1 VGLNRIGVYERFPSQ
16 IWCHALVHASA
27 IGDRENIAV
36 DLRLFDEEERILAE
50 VDGLYLKLASRKA
63 LQQIELAG
71 VEDWL
76 YDISWEIKALDTG
89 TGASKQEAG
98 WLIFADSGGGIGDA
112 LSKHLEAHGSH
123 CVRVIPGEDFL
134 VEYDGLW
141 RVNPNHPA
149 DFQNLLQEIA
159 KTERALGRIVY
170 LWGLDSKP
178 GTETEQAQ
186 ICGGL
191 LHLVQ
196 ALAAGGGVKSPDLWI
211 VTRGVQPVGPDP
223 PLLSVAQA
231 PLWGLGGAI
240 ATEHPEYH
248 CRRVDLDP
256 WPESDESEAL
266 LREIWSGGG
275 EAQVA
280 LRSNNRY
287 VARLVPSRFTGDAA
301 ASRLELPEDRPFQLD
316 IKKHGLL
323 ENLEFRT
330 VTRNQP
336 GPGEVEIRVRATGL
350 NFKDILKALGQY
362 TGPDI
367 LLGDECTG
375 EITAMGE
382 GVVGLQV
389 GDKVVAVAQGSFGSY
404 AISRAELVARK
415 PGNLSFAEAATI
427 PIAFLTAYYTLH
439 HIARIS
445 AEKRVLIHAAAG
457 GVGQAAVQL
466 AQKVGAEI
474 IATAGSPRKRAFL
487 RSMGIQ
493 HVMDSRTL
501 DFADKV
507 MDITAGHGVDIVLN
521 SLAGD
526 FIPKSLSVVAPGGCF
541 LEIGRTGLWE
551 EDEVYRLR
559 PDIAYFPVFLVD
571 IVERQLSL
579 IGELLRKL
587 VAGFQAGDLKALP
600 YRDFAINEAIDAFRY
615 MAQAKQIGKIVLS
628 QEDEAHRMHAGSVK
642 DNATYLIA
650 GGSGGLGLKAAE
662 WLVEQGAKHLV
673 LVGRSGANDA
683 ALDTVGKLKKLGAQV
698 VVAKADISEEAQVGS
713 LLLQIADT
721 MPPLKGIIHSAGVL
735 DDGFLIQQN
744 WQSFDRVMAPKVNG
758 AWNLHLLTQDKEL
771 DFFIL
776 FSSTAS
782 LLGAPGQGNY
792 AAANAFLDALAHY
805 RRARQLPAVSIN
817 WGPWEEVGMVAAAD
831 KRNQR
836 RMMEQG
842 MHFIPP
848 ATGMHILPQ
857 LLQKEV
863 TQVGVIP
870 IDWEKYCRYQQ
881 SGHILPFLDHLLQKT
896 KTKKYDEKHYIQNG
910 KEIGPAESTLDQ
922 ASIENY
928 LCEQVSRLLRLPL
941 SSISITLPLKELG
954 IDSLM
959 AHELFNRVE
968 SSFGRRLPLAVLIE
982 APTIEQLARTI
993 CDYSYEASWSQ
1004 LVEVQTGGSNPPFYC
1019 IHGHRGNI
1027 LGFRELSDLI
1037 GHDTPF
1043 YALQARGMGERSFE
1057 IGIFEQ
1063 IAEVY
1068 LREIQAVQPKG
1079 PYYLGGF
1086 CMGGAIAYHIAQLL
1100 QKQNEEVAL
1109 LALIESAHPHFAK
1122 LRLTSGR
1129 ISRIVWSIYERVD
1142 YELGNLRRLNVK
1154 EKMLYIER
1162 KIRTFKNLLQVFTE
1176 RIAEMLAAPLH
1187 FNIPHS
1193 RGFELDILYDS
1204 YLKAYLNYVPG
1215 PYQGRTILFS
1225 AEKQAHGIIEDSTL
1239 GWGDLIKGEMKVIKT
1254 PGHYLNVLTEP
1265 GIQTIAKCLKE
1276 FIP

>member
-1 VGLNRIGVYERFPSQ
+1 
-16 IWCHALVHASA
+16 
-27 IGDRENIAV
+27 
-36 DLRLFDEEERILAE
+36 
-50 VDGLYLKLASRKA
+50 
-63 LQQIELAG
+63 
-71 VEDWL
+71 
-76 YDISWEIKALDTG
+76 
-89 TGASKQEAG
+89 
-98 WLIFADSGGGIGDA
+98 
-112 LSKHLEAHGSH
+112 
-123 CVRVIPGEDFL
+123 
-134 VEYDGLW
+134 
-141 RVNPNHPA
+141 
-149 DFQNLLQEIA
+149 
-159 KTERALGRIVY
+159 
-170 LWGLDSKP
+170 
-178 GTETEQAQ
+178 
-186 ICGGL
+186 
-191 LHLVQ
+191 
-196 ALAAGGGVKSPDLWI
+196 
-211 VTRGVQPVGPDP
+211 
-223 PLLSVAQA
+223 
-231 PLWGLGGAI
+231 
-240 ATEHPEYH
+240 
-248 CRRVDLDP
+248 
-256 WPESDESEAL
+256 
-266 LREIWSGGG
+266 
-275 EAQVA
+275 
-280 LRSNNRY
+280 
-287 VARLVPSRFTGDAA
+287 
-301 ASRLELPEDRPFQLD
+301 
-316 IKKHGLL
+316 
-323 ENLEFRT
+323 
-330 VTRNQP
+330 
-336 GPGEVEIRVRATGL
+336 
-350 NFKDILKALGQY
+350 
-362 TGPDI
+362 
-367 LLGDECTG
+367 
-375 EITAMGE
+375 
-382 GVVGLQV
+382 
-389 GDKVVAVAQGSFGSY
+389 
-404 AISRAELVARK
+404 VARK
-415 PGNLSFAEAATI
+415 PGNLSFAEAATL

-439 HIARIS
+439 HLARIS

-466 AQKVGAEI
+466 AQQAGAEI

-559 PDIAYFPVFLVD
+559 PDIVYFPVFLVD

-758 AWNLHLLTQDKEL
+758 AWNLHLLTQYKEL

-1057 IGIFEQ
+1057 IGTFEQ
-1063 IAEVY
+1063 IAEDY

-1142 YELGNLRRLNVK
+1142 YELGNLRRLNAK

-1204 YLKAYLNYVPG
+1204 YLRAYLNYVPG
-1215 PYQGRTILFS
+1215 PYQGRTIVFS